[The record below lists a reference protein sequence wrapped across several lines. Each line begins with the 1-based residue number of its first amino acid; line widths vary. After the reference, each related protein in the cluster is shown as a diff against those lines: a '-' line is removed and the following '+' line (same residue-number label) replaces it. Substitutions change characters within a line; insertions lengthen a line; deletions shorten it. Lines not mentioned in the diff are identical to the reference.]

1 MSNSI
6 HHAFGLDFGDL
17 SIKLVE
23 LRRKIVFGK
32 TIKVAL
38 ANFGSIPLPTGII
51 SDGKIKDKKKLVL
64 IISKLLK
71 NLPRQLKS
79 RGVVANLPDSETF
92 LTTVEVP
99 DGSSDLDEMVLRAVE
114 KNIPLPPSKIYYDW
128 RVLGRDKKKAK
139 ILVGAANQDAVD
151 NYTEILEGAG
161 LTPVALEIESLANLR
176 ALTSIQ
182 SPPAGSLVVL
192 DLGGSRSGLVI
203 FDSGAPQLSIALPIS
218 GNSITETIATAL
230 KVNFLE
236 AEKIK
241 VRCGF
246 DIGKCDLEL
255 KSIVNKLI
263 TDLVI
268 KIKASLRFYEDKKGS
283 PFKPAELVLCGGG
296 ANLTKIDKVL
306 ADKLKLRVRVGNP
319 FQNLVTTDSIRA
331 RVGLEYATA
340 IGLALLPIF
349 MFQNNKSN

>member
-1 MSNSI
+1 MNSI
-6 HHAFGLDFGDL
+6 HNAFGLDLSDL

-38 ANFGSIPLPTGII
+38 ANFGSIPLPTGVIL
-51 SDGKIKDKKKLVL
+51 DGKIKDKKKLALVVT
-64 IISKLLK
+64 KLLK
-71 NLPRQLKS
+71 NLPHRIKS

-99 DGSSDLDEMVLRAVE
+99 DGNSNLEEMVLRAVE

-128 RVLGRDKKKAK
+128 GVLSRDKKTAR

-151 NYTEILEGAG
+151 TYTGILEDAG

-182 SPPAGSLVVL
+182 FSSTNSLVVL

-203 FDSGAPQLSIALPIS
+203 FDQGAPQLSLSLPIS
-218 GNSITETIATAL
+218 GNSITETISISL
-230 KVNFLE
+230 NVGFLE

-241 VRCGF
+241 IRCGF
-246 DIGKCDLEL
+246 DIGKCDIEL

-268 KIKASLRFYEDKKGS
+268 KIKASLRFYENKKGGV
-283 PFKPAELVLCGGG
+283 FKPTELLLCGGG
-296 ANLTKIDKVL
+296 ANLSKIDKVL
-306 ADKLKLRVRVGNP
+306 ADKLKLRVKVGNP
-319 FQNLVTTDSIRA
+319 FTNLVAPDSFKT
-331 RVGLEYATA
+331 RVGLEYTTA

-349 MFQNNKSN
+349 MFQDNK